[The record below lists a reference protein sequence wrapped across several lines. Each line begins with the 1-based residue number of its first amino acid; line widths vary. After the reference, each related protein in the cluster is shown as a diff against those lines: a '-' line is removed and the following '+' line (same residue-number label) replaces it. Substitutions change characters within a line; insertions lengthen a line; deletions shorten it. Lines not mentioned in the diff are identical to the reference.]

1 MAALSDKSN
10 STNVA
15 ITRTYRDIPLSFQ
28 KHPGTGD
35 VRPLKDIDA
44 VKQSVKNLILT
55 NFGDRPFQF
64 DIGSN
69 VTSLLFEPASGF
81 TAQAIKTEILECLRT
96 KEPRVNGV
104 TVRVTDNSER
114 NAYVINLAYNVISL
128 NLEVESSFY
137 LRRLR

>member
-64 DIGSN
+64 DVGSN

>member
-64 DIGSN
+64 DVGSN

-104 TVRVTDNSER
+104 TVRVTDNSDR

>member
-1 MAALSDKSN
+1 MAALSDKSL

-15 ITRTYRDIPLSFQ
+15 IKRKYRDSPLSFL
-28 KHPGTGD
+28 KHPGTND
-35 VRPLKDIDA
+35 VRPLTDIEA

-55 NFGDRPFQF
+55 NYGDRPFQF

-81 TAQAIKTEILECLRT
+81 TSNAIKTEILECLRT

-104 TVRVTDNSER
+104 TVRVSDNSDR
-114 NAYVINLAYNVISL
+114 NAYKVTLSYNVITL

>member
-10 STNVA
+10 STNVS
-15 ITRTYRDIPLSFQ
+15 IKRQYRDISLSFL

-35 VRPLKDIDA
+35 VRPLTDIDA

-69 VTSLLFEPASGF
+69 VTSLLFEPASNF

-96 KEPRVNGV
+96 KEPRINGT
-104 TVRVTDNSER
+104 TVRITDNSDR
-114 NAYVINLAYNVISL
+114 NSYVISLYYNVISL

>member
-64 DIGSN
+64 DVGSN

-96 KEPRVNGV
+96 KEPRVNGI
-104 TVRVTDNSER
+104 TVRVTDNSDR

>member
-1 MAALSDKSN
+1 MASLSDKSN

-35 VRPLKDIDA
+35 VRPLRDIDA

-69 VTSLLFEPASGF
+69 VTSLLFEPASSF

-104 TVRVTDNSER
+104 TVRVTDNSDR
-114 NAYVINLAYNVISL
+114 NAYVINLSYNVISL

>member
-104 TVRVTDNSER
+104 TVRVTDNSDR